1 MPSVECVLF
10 PSRSQR
16 TVPVSDPMNIVV
28 INSAL
33 FTRHLTLVSWSSWLP
48 LNIVTDP
55 DDVLT
60 DLLNPDGF
68 YSLPKMILHCQ
79 NSVLLLPMHL
89 RVQNIC
95 G

>member
-1 MPSVECVLF
+1 
-10 PSRSQR
+10 
-16 TVPVSDPMNIVV
+16 MNIVV
-28 INSAL
+28 INGAL
-33 FTRHLTLVSWSSWLP
+33 FTRHLTLVSWSAWLP
-48 LNIVTDP
+48 LNIVTDIVTDP
-55 DDVLT
+55 DGVLT

-79 NSVLLLPMHL
+79 NSVLLHPLHL